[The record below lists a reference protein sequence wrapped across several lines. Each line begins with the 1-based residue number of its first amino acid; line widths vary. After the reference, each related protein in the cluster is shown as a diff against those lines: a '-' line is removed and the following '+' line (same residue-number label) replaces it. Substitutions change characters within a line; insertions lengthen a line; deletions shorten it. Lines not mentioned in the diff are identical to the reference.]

1 VNGNG
6 TGNVGDDDVVAVG
19 DDDVDVGVVIDG
31 VYGVGVVDVGG
42 AGGVGVVVWVV
53 DVVDGGLVVTY
64 EVDGTNQ
71 HVCNEIAWD

>member
-42 AGGVGVVVWVV
+42 AGGVGVVV
-53 DVVDGGLVVTY
+53 
-64 EVDGTNQ
+64 GTNQ